1 MNELRHLSTVQSGQY
16 TYEPLDN
23 SDFSTRLI
31 SLAPAADFSS
41 DIHCKVYQ
49 VPLDSNPEYEAVA
62 YAWGDPNIFE
72 TIFLDGFLFSVTVNL
87 VSASRH
93 LRLKDEARVLWVDA
107 LSIDQSN
114 FQERGQQVSFMAKI
128 YSMAK
133 CDALWLGEDE
143 NDGEQA
149 FEIVAAIANIWD
161 RFEDEFSLDPEII
174 AQLVLPLLT
183 PENCEA
189 LKSVL
194 SKPLV
199 WRRIWIVQE
208 IVKAKNVNL
217 HFGRQKMSWSFVTKF
232 HRLS

>member
-143 NDGEQA
+143 NDREQA
-149 FEIVAAIANIWD
+149 FEIVAAIADIWD
-161 RFEDEFSLDPEII
+161 RFEDDVSLDPEII
-174 AQLVLPLLT
+174 APLILPLLT

-208 IVKAKNVNL
+208 IVRAKSKERE
-217 HFGRQKMSWSFVTKF
+217 HCSMMI
-232 HRLS
+232 